1 MELKLSTV
9 IGGLVVFIILGT
21 IGTYVASSLVTTMN
35 LSVATT
41 TGYTTANYTHQS
53 TPPGTPYAWTVPTGV
68 TSISFT
74 IVGAGGGGG
83 SGNSTDDK
91 GGEAGH
97 NGSITTVTSL
107 AITPGTVL
115 TIKHGLFG
123 AGGVGTTNG
132 NGAAGTNSSVTIGT
146 ALYNAL
152 GGAGGLTSNS
162 TNATSA
168 TSGMP
173 GLAGWHETDPTGPS
187 GDVVSSITFVFN
199 PDTTEQD
206 PMGGCFA
213 YNTVAPPSASKIFI
227 SDHDAYAKIKSGEI
241 ETWDDSTST
250 VKGHLY
256 VWDETSYA
264 ILYHTFQANSL
275 VKTIDGDGT
284 VWYTLGVTWLSG
296 TSVLG
301 SGNPANLTFIHT
313 GFAQVGD
320 SNKSA
325 AGGAGGTGYGAGGG
339 GGASASWVVPLGYYG
354 PYVDGSGGRGEN
366 GGTQVTYSQT
376 LGTTDP
382 LYTSQQ
388 SLIATFE
395 LGIDMIRILVIISI
409 IVVVWLLLQQAGIVP
424 RMAPGVQW
432 YQGGG
437 PSGPMQ

>member
-1 MELKLSTV
+1 MDLKLSTV

-91 GGEAGH
+91 GGAAGY

-132 NGAAGTNSSVTIGT
+132 DGTAAGATTGNSSITIGT
-146 ALYNAL
+146 ILYNAL

-162 TNATSA
+162 TNVTSA

-173 GLAGWHETDPTGPS
+173 GLAGWRTTGS
-187 GDVVSSITFVFN
+187 
-199 PDTTEQD
+199 
-206 PMGGCFA
+206 
-213 YNTVAPPSASKIFI
+213 
-227 SDHDAYAKIKSGEI
+227 
-241 ETWDDSTST
+241 
-250 VKGHLY
+250 
-256 VWDETSYA
+256 
-264 ILYHTFQANSL
+264 
-275 VKTIDGDGT
+275 
-284 VWYTLGVTWLSG
+284 
-296 TSVLG
+296 
-301 SGNPANLTFIHT
+301 
-313 GFAQVGD
+313 AQVGD

-325 AGGAGGTGYGAGGG
+325 AGGDGGTGFGAGGG